1 MDNNGKSW
9 TEKYR
14 PETWSDLQGH
24 NSDVQEIRQW
34 SKNWSPGDQPIL
46 LVGKPGIGKT
56 TIAQIISKTM
66 GYPIQGINASS
77 ARKSDDVK
85 GLAMSMASTPTD
97 AERQLILLD
106 EVDGM
111 TSGRGD
117 PLVPLT
123 EELADPSNPIV
134 MTANSKYDIPQSVK
148 SASRMYELSLGKR
161 SRKAK
166 LRDIAEAEGVDIDKQ
181 DLDKLAERPD
191 LRSAINDLQTWAEED
206 IPASSGD
213 RTFEED
219 AFTVMENI
227 LRGDPDLGFGETPA
241 DMVVW
246 LDENVK
252 KEYRGLEATVAYDC
266 IRRADKYAGY
276 AQQTRNYGY
285 WKYAGSLLEQV
296 ARVRLT
302 DTHDYYINLNFPTW
316 FRSSTPSPSDSKPIA
331 SVYRKLK
338 DTEGGTFQF
347 GGNYA
352 YFRKVLLPM
361 FKKMPTEKRKELAM
375 SNGFNVKEA
384 DVLGLSKDDFD
395 RWTDDEVPE
404 SRQEEEAA
412 IKQESAMSW

>member
-1 MDNNGKSW
+1 MDDNGESW

-24 NSDVQEIRQW
+24 NSDVKKIRNW
-34 SKNWSPGDQPIL
+34 TKNWSPGDEPIL
-46 LVGKPGIGKT
+46 LVGPPGIGKT
-56 TIAQIISKTM
+56 TIAQIISKDL
-66 GYPIQGINASS
+66 GFPIQGINASS
-77 ARKSDDVK
+77 ARKSDDVE

-123 EELADPSNPIV
+123 EELADPSNPII
-134 MTANSKYDIPQSVK
+134 MTANSKYDVPRSVK
-148 SASRMYELSLGKR
+148 SAAKMFELSLGKR

-166 LRDIAEAEGVDIDKQ
+166 LRDIAQEEGVEIDSE
-181 DLDKLAERPD
+181 DLDSLAERPD

-206 IPASSGD
+206 IPPSNDERQWTEGA
-213 RTFEED
+213 FEI
-219 AFTVMENI
+219 MENI
-227 LRGDPDLGFGETPA
+227 LRGDPDLGFGETPE
-241 DMVVW
+241 DMVIW

-276 AQQTRNYGY
+276 AQDTRNYRY

-302 DTHDYYINLNFPTW
+302 DTHDYYIDMDFPTW

-347 GGNYA
+347 GGNYG

-361 FKKMPTEKRKELAM
+361 IKKMPTETRKELALD
-375 SNGFNVKEA
+375 NGLERDEVE
-384 DVLGLSKDDFD
+384 VIGLSKDDFD

-412 IKQESAMSW
+412 IKQESAMDW

>member
-1 MDNNGKSW
+1 
-9 TEKYR
+9 
-14 PETWSDLQGH
+14 
-24 NSDVQEIRQW
+24 
-34 SKNWSPGDQPIL
+34 
-46 LVGKPGIGKT
+46 
-56 TIAQIISKTM
+56 
-66 GYPIQGINASS
+66 
-77 ARKSDDVK
+77 
-85 GLAMSMASTPTD
+85 MSMASTPTD

-123 EELADPSNPIV
+123 EELADPSNPII
-134 MTANSKYDIPQSVK
+134 MTANSKYDVPQSVK
-148 SASRMYELSLGKR
+148 SAAKMFELSLGKR

-166 LRDIAEAEGVDIDKQ
+166 LRDIAQEEGVEIDSE
-181 DLDKLAERPD
+181 DLDSLAERPD

-206 IPASSGD
+206 IPPSNDERQWTEGA
-213 RTFEED
+213 FEI
-219 AFTVMENI
+219 MENI
-227 LRGDPDLGFGETPA
+227 LRGDPDLGFGETPE
-241 DMVVW
+241 DMVIW

-276 AQQTRNYGY
+276 AQDTRNYRY

-302 DTHDYYINLNFPTW
+302 DTHDYYIDLDFPTW

-347 GGNYA
+347 GGNYG

-361 FKKMPTEKRKELAM
+361 IKKMPTETRKELALD
-375 SNGFNVKEA
+375 NGLERDEVE
-384 DVLGLSKDDFD
+384 VLGLSKDDFD

-412 IKQESAMSW
+412 IKQESAMDW

>member
-14 PETWSDLQGH
+14 PEKWSDLQGH

-34 SKNWSPGDQPIL
+34 AKNWSPGDQPIL

-66 GYPIQGINASS
+66 GYPMQGINASS
-77 ARKSDDVK
+77 ARKKSDVE

-111 TSGRGD
+111 TSGKGD

-123 EELADPSNPIV
+123 SELADPSNPIV
-134 MTANSKYDIPQSVK
+134 MTANSKYDIPNSVK

-166 LRDIAEAEGVDIDKQ
+166 LRDIAEQEDVSIDKQ
-181 DLDKLAERPD
+181 DLDSLSERPD

-206 IPASSGD
+206 IPPSSGD
-213 RTFEED
+213 RSFEQG
-219 AFTVMENI
+219 AFGIMENI
-227 LRGDPDLGFGETPA
+227 LRGEPDLGFGETPA

-266 IRRADKYAGY
+266 IRRADKFCGY
-276 AQQTRNYGY
+276 TEQTRNYKY

-302 DTHDYYINLNFPTW
+302 DTHDYYIDMNFPTW
-316 FRSSTPSPSDSKPIA
+316 FRASTPSPSDDKPLA

-338 DTEGGTFQF
+338 DTEGGSFQF

-352 YFRKVLLPM
+352 YFRRVLLPM
-361 FKKMPTEKRKELAM
+361 FKKMPTEKRKELAVD
-375 SNGFNVKEA
+375 NGFHREEA
-384 DVLGLSKDDFD
+384 EVLGLSKDDFD

-404 SRQEEEAA
+404 SRQEEEAR